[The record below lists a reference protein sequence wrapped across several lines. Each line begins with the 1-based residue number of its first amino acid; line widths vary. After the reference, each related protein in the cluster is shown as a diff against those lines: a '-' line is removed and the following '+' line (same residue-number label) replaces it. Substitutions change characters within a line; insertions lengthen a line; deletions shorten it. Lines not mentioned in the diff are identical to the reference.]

1 MGHRQDRLVQVV
13 AHGKPH
19 SKLRPCSTTGGLC
32 NTALQDSV
40 VQLVA
45 YGASVQTKVCTV
57 AGKDE
62 SPFLLAVH
70 RGENSGTLT
79 VVSYAGNPKDMAY
92 WNLEG
97 VGDDECVVAAKLREL
112 QDANGLSDIEVYPFC
127 GCCLERRYR

>member
-1 MGHRQDRLVQVV
+1 MALSRNDGEALSATRKSVIHIHRPIAIAVLEMCR
-13 AHGKPH
+13 G
-19 SKLRPCSTTGGLC
+19 
-32 NTALQDSV
+32 
-40 VQLVA
+40 
-45 YGASVQTKVCTV
+45 
-57 AGKDE
+57 GKDE

-127 GCCLERRYR
+127 GGSAAGPSGFVRGDLEQPEPIF